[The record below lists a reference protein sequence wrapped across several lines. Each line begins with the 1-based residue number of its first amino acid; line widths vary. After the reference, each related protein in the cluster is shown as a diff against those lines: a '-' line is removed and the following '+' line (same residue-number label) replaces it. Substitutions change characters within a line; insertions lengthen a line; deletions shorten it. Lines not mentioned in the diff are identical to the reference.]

1 MSFWLTLTDVTLNFG
16 PMRTVTD
23 NRQCMGTG
31 ELKKYGHIST
41 ILFLHFQVT
50 ECETS
55 FIGNCHSHESPLLQK
70 HGSRQKGQRVKYP
83 STWKISSRLAIDSII
98 ACETCEIPL
107 LGENKQ
113 AGEITTEE
121 SSDKHTKIGES
132 QKFID
137 GESPSENSF
146 RSKNLWELKN
156 SWKEINQLFT
166 KEEDEHFQKNVKFV
180 TRYVKNLSRFL
191 EKIDHERIREDE
203 WKMLAKI
210 LNRFFLVVTIIIF
223 GVTAIIVF
231 LLYNIKS

>member
-1 MSFWLTLTDVTLNFG
+1 M
-16 PMRTVTD
+16 
-23 NRQCMGTG
+23 
-31 ELKKYGHIST
+31 
-41 ILFLHFQVT
+41 LFLHFQVT

-70 HGSRQKGQRVKYP
+70 HESRQKGQRVKYP
-83 STWKISSRLAIDSII
+83 STWKITNKLAFDSII
-98 ACETCEIPL
+98 ACETSEIPL
-107 LGENKQ
+107 LGEPTQ
-113 AGEITTEE
+113 AGEITTDE
-121 SSDKHTKIGES
+121 SSKKGTKIGES
-132 QKFID
+132 QKFYDEVTNIA
-137 GESPSENSF
+137 ELSAKSAIKSEN
-146 RSKNLWELKN
+146 LWKLKN
-156 SWKEINQLFT
+156 PWKEINKLFT